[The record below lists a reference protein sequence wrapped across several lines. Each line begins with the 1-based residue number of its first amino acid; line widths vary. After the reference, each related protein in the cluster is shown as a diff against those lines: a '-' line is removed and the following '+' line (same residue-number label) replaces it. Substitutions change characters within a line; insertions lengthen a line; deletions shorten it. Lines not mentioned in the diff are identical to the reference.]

1 MTARA
6 FEVTFKAAFWLA
18 VALTLFF
25 ALVPQPPQ
33 VVPLPSDKAQHA
45 LAFAVLSVSCLLAYP
60 GLARLPMFLALA
72 GFGGAIELAQTIP
85 ALNRSGDLLDWLVDM
100 AAVAVVLP
108 VASFLYRRF
117 GAPGGEKRSADDRA

>member
-6 FEVTFKAAFWLA
+6 VEVAFKAAFWLA

-33 VVPLPSDKAQHA
+33 VLPLTSDKVQHA

-108 VASFLYRRF
+108 VASLLYRRAR
-117 GAPGGEKRSADDRA
+117 APDGEHRPADDRA

>member
-6 FEVTFKAAFWLA
+6 FEVAFKAAFWLA

-33 VVPLPSDKAQHA
+33 VLPLTSDKVQHA